1 MGLLTKIKKRGI
13 SRAGITGLTASAAVV
28 GETNAALR
36 PKAPGETKIVALF
49 GITDWN
55 NGIGHELLVRSIFES
70 KKNWRI
76 ICVRANK
83 FFTPDLISDAD
94 LLITCRDG
102 GADPI
107 DLFADGSGVSDTP
120 VQGTVLW
127 TDSNVKA
134 IIGNVK
140 NRGMGLLALHNSI
153 CTENREFVNFLDVK
167 EVTKHE
173 YEPLWV
179 RRLNQNHPITQGI
192 GKFLIT
198 HDEQYAVIIKSPTT
212 QTLFETTSVHEKRQ
226 AVSGWALQSGKGR
239 IVGLLPGS
247 TVHAYQAPEYQ
258 NILWRAAYWAMN
270 RTIEPYPNAKNTLYD

>member
-1 MGLLTKIKKRGI
+1 MGLFTKIKRRNL
-13 SRAGITGLTASAAVV
+13 SRAALPALAASAIAVE
-28 GETNAALR
+28 ETNAAVR

-55 NGIGHELLVRSIFES
+55 NGIGHELQVRSIFES

-76 ICVRANK
+76 IFVRSNK

-102 GADPI
+102 GVEPI
-107 DLFADGSGVSDTP
+107 DLFADGAGIADAPVKGVP
-120 VQGTVLW
+120 FW
-127 TDSNVKA
+127 TDTNVKA
-134 IIGNVK
+134 IMNNVK

-153 CTENREFVNFLDVK
+153 CAGNREFVDFLDVK
-167 EVTKHE
+167 EVTKHD

-179 RRLNQNHPITQGI
+179 RRLNQDHPITQGT
-192 GKFLIT
+192 GKFLIP

-212 QTLFETTSVHEKRQ
+212 STLFETTAVHEKRQ

-247 TVHAYQAPEYQ
+247 TVHAYTAPEYR
-258 NILWRAAYWAMN
+258 NILWRAAHWAMN
-270 RTIEPYPNAKNTLYD
+270 RTIEPYPDAENTLYD